1 MLALCKATCRVYPAK
16 GNYGSHTAFLSSGSS
31 RSTCEA
37 LMEHRWGHR
46 YEVSRPVRLGT
57 RGGVMA
63 RGKICNVSI
72 SGAFIV
78 SPLPVALFAHIQ
90 VQFRAMVDGR
100 RTSTT
105 VEGQVVRK
113 DTMGLGSEWSDF
125 ATEGGRA

>member
-1 MLALCKATCRVYPAK
+1 
-16 GNYGSHTAFLSSGSS
+16 
-31 RSTCEA
+31 
-37 LMEHRWGHR
+37 MEHRWGHR

-63 RGKICNVSI
+63 RGKLCNVSI

-105 VEGQVVRK
+105 VEAQIVRREATGFGIEWSEFAPEVVRALV
-113 DTMGLGSEWSDF
+113 MVPPF
-125 ATEGGRA
+125 RATEPAAPLWEPVPLNTAHRARRFIQG